1 MADTSTANRERANA
15 AFKRK
20 EEMARQGEK
29 AMAEY
34 EANAEAVRQK
44 SAKLKALR
52 IAKETADKDAEP
64 AKKKTGAKKTAAKKA
79 PAKKASAPSKKA
91 KADLSPSA
99 K

>member
-52 IAKETADKDAEP
+52 IAKETADRDAEP

-79 PAKKASAPSKKA
+79 PANKASAPSKKA